1 MEAVLAETVRLLD
14 ESGEPALTFRALA
27 ARLGGGVGSI
37 YWYVQSKDEL
47 LDRAADHILESV
59 LDDTERYVAEPDPI
73 DALRQIAL
81 ALFAAASQRPWL
93 SNYFLRNTG
102 FQPNSLRFF
111 ERLGG
116 QVLRLH
122 LTPKQTFDATSAVIG
137 FVVGAAA
144 DLGQEPPPEVV
155 SGGLTRDQFMD
166 RVIGEWSELDES
178 EFPFIHAILDEFRV
192 HDDAEQFRAG
202 LDLLLDGLRR
212 QAERA
217 ATAGPE
223 SQG

>member
-14 ESGEPALTFRALA
+14 ESGESALTFRALA

-37 YWYVQSKDEL
+37 YWYVQGKDEL
-47 LDRAADHILESV
+47 LDRAADHVLASV
-59 LDDTERYVAEPDPI
+59 LETTEQFVDEPDPI

-81 ALFAAASQRPWL
+81 ALFTSASERPWL

-102 FQPNSLRFF
+102 FQPNSLRFY
-111 ERLGG
+111 ERLGS
-116 QVLRLH
+116 QVLRLQ

-155 SGGLTRDQFMD
+155 TGGLTREEFLN
-166 RVIGEWSELDES
+166 RVVAEWSELDKA
-178 EFPFIHAILDEFRV
+178 EFPFVHTILEEFRG
-192 HDDAEQFRAG
+192 HDDAEQFRGG

-217 ATAGPE
+217 RDQPRTSG
-223 SQG
+223 G

>member
-1 MEAVLAETVRLLD
+1 MEAVLTETVRILD
-14 ESGEPALTFRALA
+14 EAGESALTFRALA

-37 YWYVQSKDEL
+37 YWYVQSKEEL
-47 LDRAADHILESV
+47 LDRAADHILQSV
-59 LDDTERYVAEPDPI
+59 LENTERYVDEPDPI
-73 DALRQIAL
+73 DSLRQIAL
-81 ALFAAASQRPWL
+81 ALFATASQRPWL

-166 RVIGEWSELDES
+166 RVIAEWSELDES
-178 EFPFIHAILDEFRV
+178 EFPFIHTILDEFRT
-192 HDDAEQFRAG
+192 HDDADQFRAG

-217 ATAGPE
+217 RDGSP
-223 SQG
+223 G

>member
-14 ESGEPALTFRALA
+14 ESGESALTFRALA

-59 LDDTERYVAEPDPI
+59 LDDTEQYVDDPDPI
-73 DALRQIAL
+73 DALRHIAL
-81 ALFAAASQRPWL
+81 ALFTTASERPWL

-116 QVLRLH
+116 QVLRLR
-122 LTPKQTFDATSAVIG
+122 LTPKQSFDATSAVIG

-155 SGGLTRDQFMD
+155 SGAVTRDQFMD
-166 RVIGEWSELDES
+166 RVIAEWSSLDET
-178 EFPFIHAILDEFRV
+178 EFPFIHTILEEFRV

-217 ATAGPE
+217 PGSAG
-223 SQG
+223 